1 MVKSTEQMS
10 KPKKALGQNFL
21 VDKNV
26 LLAFLSVATISP
38 KDTVIEVGAGTGTI
52 TKELAKQAKEVL
64 AVEIDK
70 DIFLQLEKNV
80 SDLRNVKIVNSDI
93 LKFTRL
99 DRHQARLV
107 DNYVVVGAIPYQITS
122 PLIHKLL
129 TAENPPKTIT
139 FIIQYE
145 VAKKICAVPPNATYL
160 SNFVSLYG
168 TSKLT
173 KKIKPFAFNPQPSV
187 NSAII
192 HIEKHKT
199 LPATDDMLKWSAFL
213 HRGFKHPR
221 KMLGNI
227 FGKEDLLKA
236 GIPPQ
241 KRAQELTLTEWENLY
256 QMSKVKCKMSKPHLK
271 TLKLEKFRFE
281 I

>member
-1 MVKSTEQMS
+1 MEI
-10 KPKKALGQNFL
+10 KKHLGQNFL
-21 VDKNV
+21 LDKNV
-26 LLAFLSVATISP
+26 LLAFLSVANISP

-99 DRHQARLV
+99 DRHQTRQV

-129 TAENPPKTIT
+129 TTENPPKSVT

-173 KKIKPFAFNPQPSV
+173 KKIKPFAFNPQPPV
-187 NSAII
+187 NPAII
-192 HIEKHKT
+192 HIEKR
-199 LPATDDMLKWSAFL
+199 AVVDSADLLRKKSSFL
-213 HRGFKHPR
+213 HKGFSHPR

-227 FGKEDLLKA
+227 LEKGILLKA
-236 GIPPQ
+236 GIDPTS
-241 KRAQELTLTEWENLY
+241 RAQELSLDKWEILFNNE
-256 QMSKVKCKMSKPHLK
+256 SGK
-271 TLKLEKFRFE
+271 R
-281 I
+281 